1 MADQQPNLPPM
12 GAPPPMNQGGAP
24 DVPSAP
30 PPNMNAP
37 SFPQNPMMQG
47 GQDSESS
54 IEEIEQVVETIIDE
68 RWQEVTE
75 SIKKVLDWKNSMD
88 EKMSKM
94 EDSVKTLKEDF
105 NELYRA
111 IVGKVGEYDKNI
123 LKVDTELKALEKVF
137 SQVLPT
143 FTANV
148 NELSRIAE
156 DFKGTGKLP
165 SDEQKES
172 KNDTDYPEKEHS
184 HKKSTESK
192 KH

>member
-1 MADQQPNLPPM
+1 MVDQQPMPPPM
-12 GAPPPMNQGGAP
+12 GAPPPMPQGNAAAP
-24 DVPSAP
+24 SMP
-30 PPNMNAP
+30 PPMGAP
-37 SFPQNPMMQG
+37 SFPQSPG
-47 GQDSESS
+47 GQPQQQGPESS

-68 RWQEVTE
+68 RWREVTE
-75 SIKKVLDWKNSMD
+75 SIKKVLDWKNTMD
-88 EKMSKM
+88 EKISKM
-94 EDSVKTLKEDF
+94 EDDVKSLKEDF

-156 DFKGTGKLP
+156 DFKAP
-165 SDEQKES
+165 S
-172 KNDTDYPEKEHS
+172 
-184 HKKSTESK
+184 KKSEDKEK
-192 KH
+192 KKEDKD

>member
-1 MADQQPNLPPM
+1 MTDQQPVPPPM
-12 GAPPPMNQGGAP
+12 GAPPPMQGM
-24 DVPSAP
+24 PSAP
-30 PPNMNAP
+30 PPGMNAP
-37 SFPQNPMMQG
+37 SFPQTPV
-47 GQDSESS
+47 GQAQPESS

-68 RWQEVTE
+68 RWREVTE
-75 SIKKVLDWKNSMD
+75 SIKKVLDWKNAMD

-94 EDSVKTLKEDF
+94 EDDVKSLKEDF

-148 NELSRIAE
+148 NELTRIAE
-156 DFKGTGKLP
+156 DLKGPKTKLKED
-165 SDEQKES
+165 SEENNVEKNKTKKDE
-172 KNDTDYPEKEHS
+172 
-184 HKKSTESK
+184 
-192 KH
+192 